1 MFKLDDK
8 FLEDLGLGAL
18 PPEQKQAFLQHIYSE
33 LEMRV
38 GERLTEGM
46 SDELLDE
53 FGYFVDMNMD
63 GMNKWFGE
71 NLPDYADRDDFKQLK
86 EANTEAP
93 EAAVMSEYGAMKWL
107 QLNRPDYPQV
117 VAAVLEEIKEEVR
130 NNRDA
135 ILSGAAQA
143 QTNGDA
149 PNADA
154 AQSSDDD
161 NVSDDSSTSDNSDD
175 DNYDEQ

>member
-8 FLEDLGLGAL
+8 FLEELGLAAL

-38 GERLTEGM
+38 GEKLTEGM

-86 EANTEAP
+86 DANAEAP

-117 VAAVLEEIKEEVR
+117 VAAVLEEIKNEIR
-130 NNRDA
+130 SNKDA
-135 ILSGAAQA
+135 ILEGAASGGA
-143 QTNGDA
+143 PAGDGSSTDA
-149 PNADA
+149 GVEQVGGDGSDDA
-154 AQSSDDD
+154 ASSSDD
-161 NVSDDSSTSDNSDD
+161 SAQPQ
-175 DNYDEQ
+175 DE

>member
-1 MFKLDDK
+1 MFKLDDQ

-18 PPEQKQAFLQHIYSE
+18 PPEQKQALLQHIYGE

-53 FGYFVDMNMD
+53 FGNFVDMNME
-63 GMNKWFGE
+63 GMSKWFSE
-71 NLPDYADRDDFKQLK
+71 NLPDYTDRDDFKQLK
-86 EANTEAP
+86 EANPQAP

-117 VAAVLEEIKEEVR
+117 VATVLEEIKDEVR
-130 NNRDA
+130 TNKDA
-135 ILSGAAQA
+135 ILSGAS
-143 QTNGDA
+143 GGG
-149 PNADA
+149 
-154 AQSSDDD
+154 
-161 NVSDDSSTSDNSDD
+161 DSSTDENVGGEADAFASGMDNDQNSQDQQD
-175 DNYDEQ
+175 QHDQAA